1 MVPVEECKTSKT
13 LRLEPPANGQQ
24 NYSKAEDYLIT
35 NVFKHTQKLKD
46 SYIKYKEKIES

>member
-1 MVPVEECKTSKT
+1 VDYFATCFKEKVYVVPIEECKTSKT

-35 NVFKHTQKLKD
+35 NIF
-46 SYIKYKEKIES
+46 SYT